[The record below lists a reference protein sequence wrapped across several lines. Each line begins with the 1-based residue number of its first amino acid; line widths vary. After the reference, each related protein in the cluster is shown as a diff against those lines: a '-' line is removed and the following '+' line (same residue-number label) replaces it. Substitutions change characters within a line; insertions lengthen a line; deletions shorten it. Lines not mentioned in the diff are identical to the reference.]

1 MELLLYLCIKLSMN
15 IMSKSEIIPTS
26 FRIKEILDEKHLSQA
41 QLAEGLGV
49 SASAVKQFLDAKSL
63 STSTLQKIA
72 QYLDVPLWQLLISPH
87 EIIEESKEALS
98 LQDDSRSTI
107 IACPYCKKEIEI
119 HLQASKPI

>member
-15 IMSKSEIIPTS
+15 IMAKSEIIPTS
-26 FRIKEILDEKHLSQA
+26 FRIKEILDERRLSQA

-72 QYLDVPLWQLLISPH
+72 QY
-87 EIIEESKEALS
+87 
-98 LQDDSRSTI
+98 
-107 IACPYCKKEIEI
+107 
-119 HLQASKPI
+119 